1 MRRWTIAG
9 MLASLAACIS
19 GLVIGNDTIAY
30 AGAGASAAI
39 FLITFF
45 LERPAF
51 AAAAA
56 VLTAACASLGMA
68 VYKGE
73 PGMVYYAAMLCV
85 AVTAA
90 WLVCW
95 AGSLLPRVF
104 LEERSPGIPARISA
118 FAFALIAACALAWPL
133 IAYLTGEKGIPLGD
147 EAARIAEIV
156 CIAAVPAL
164 ICACAVCRSP
174 VTVMASVCIM
184 LFSAAYRPSLFP
196 EIMVMAFAAS
206 IAACAG
212 CTGPLGILMPFAVP
226 GTTAALLYT
235 GMVHADAIV
244 PALNKPEWLMQIY
257 VSRGWPGIAGL
268 GAAFGAAAF
277 LAGTGIRQRVFASVP
292 CMALCVYGVRF
303 LCFGSVPDKQEL
315 GVLAACYGLCLLL
328 DLTSGGGRR
337 RRAPEHTQGR
347 SRKGSRFSEKP
358 GRRPRRY

>member
-1 MRRWTIAG
+1 MRRWTTAA

-19 GLVIGNDTIAY
+19 GLVIGSDMIAY
-30 AGAGASAAI
+30 AGAGASAAV

-85 AVTAA
+85 AVSIA
-90 WLVCW
+90 WLVCG
-95 AGSLLPRVF
+95 AASLLPHAF
-104 LEERSPGIPARISA
+104 LEERSPGIPARILA
-118 FAFALIAACALAWPL
+118 LVFALVAACALAWPL
-133 IAYLTGEKGIPLGD
+133 VAYLAGEKGIPVD
-147 EAARIAEIV
+147 DAAARIAEIV
-156 CIAAVPAL
+156 CMAAIPAL
-164 ICACAVCRSP
+164 ICACSVCRSP
-174 VTVMASVCIM
+174 VTVIASICAM

-196 EIMVMAFAAS
+196 EIMVTAFAAS

-212 CTGPLGILMPFAVP
+212 CTGPLSILMPFAVP
-226 GTTAALLYT
+226 GTAAALLYT

-257 VSRGWPGIAGL
+257 LSRGWPGIAGL

-277 LAGTGIRQRVFASVP
+277 LAGAGIRQRVFASVP
-292 CMALCVYGVRF
+292 CMALCVYGVRY
-303 LCFGSVPDKQEL
+303 LCFG
-315 GVLAACYGLCLLL
+315 
-328 DLTSGGGRR
+328 
-337 RRAPEHTQGR
+337 
-347 SRKGSRFSEKP
+347 
-358 GRRPRRY
+358 